1 MDSFAPKDLARNV
14 INTEATA
21 VASLVSLTDM
31 HSGEFHLQGVFSFN
45 DLLQVGVI

>member
-21 VASLVSLTDM
+21 VASLVPPVDM
-31 HSGEFHLQGVFSFN
+31 YSGEFHLQGGLSFN
-45 DLLQVGVI
+45 DLLQVRVI